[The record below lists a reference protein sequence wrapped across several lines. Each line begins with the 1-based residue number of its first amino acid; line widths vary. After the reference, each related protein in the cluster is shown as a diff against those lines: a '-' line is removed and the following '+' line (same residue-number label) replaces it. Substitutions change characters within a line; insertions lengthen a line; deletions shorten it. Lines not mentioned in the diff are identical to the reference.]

1 MEKAIGLLRRSF
13 GLIRSFSSS
22 APASN
27 AATVV
32 VSKKPKRRKKKNFF
46 EVAQFLPK
54 WGVGYQMANSHWVG
68 VLYQITKMNLYKDGR
83 HGKAWGIVY
92 KNVCQLQI
100 LPKKLVGFI
109 SAVGGA
115 FQIQRKQWRTY
126 SNRKLR
132 QLDVS
137 LNF

>member
-92 KNVCQLQI
+92 KNDS
-100 LPKKLVGFI
+100 PKKI
-109 SAVGGA
+109 SGVHK
-115 FQIQRKQWRTY
+115 RCWRCIPDSKKAMENILKPEAQTA
-126 SNRKLR
+126 
-132 QLDVS
+132 
-137 LNF
+137 